1 MTTTSLHL
9 RARKEAQQAFG
20 GADKQLG
27 AATTEI
33 FSASALPIVEAVL
46 NESLRAMP
54 PVPAISR
61 IAPGYRHFPVSRVT
75 LRPKHGLPL
84 LLTQLQKVHGRSN
97 SLCNIR

>member
-1 MTTTSLHL
+1 MTTTSLLL

-20 GADKQLG
+20 GADKQLD
-27 AATTEI
+27 AATTES

-61 IAPGYRHFPVSRVT
+61 TAQVDTKVGPYTVPKGTNVAVSIYGIHHNADMWDDPEAFR
-75 LRPKHGLPL
+75 
-84 LLTQLQKVHGRSN
+84 
-97 SLCNIR
+97 